1 MADLVP
7 GGSFANREIGEMLCL
22 ERTSLAVFTRFQSPI
37 SAAIRR
43 LAGVTSYLL
52 IFSFLAIVC
61 GCSRF
66 DRTLPEKVYVS
77 ARQWYLRDRVAA
89 VSNRVAE
96 VENGQVLVVLE
107 HGHRFDKVET
117 QKNEI
122 GWIEDH
128 AVIDEKT
135 YDAFTQLAAEHKDDP
150 TTAGASLRGDLY
162 MHLTP
167 GREAPRF
174 YLLAGDTQVQL
185 LERASVPRNA
195 APGSTLL
202 AQLAQP
208 KPVRDDEK
216 EQPEVGQAA
225 PPPAME
231 DWWLARD
238 AQGRTGWLLA
248 SRVDV
253 NVPDTILQYGEG
265 QRFIGCWELAKIDD
279 PEANLP
285 NHEAPEYL
293 TVLGPT
299 HSGEPFDF
307 DEIRVFT
314 WSRIHHRYETG
325 FRLHPIQGFL
335 PVKVFTAQTPKGAV
349 PAFSFELAS
358 NDNVAIDPATG
369 VTRPVAP
376 RTVEYEM
383 IETVVK
389 RIGLDTG
396 PIPILHEGD
405 KKAEARVE
413 RPGRE
418 MRRERK

>member
-1 MADLVP
+1 
-7 GGSFANREIGEMLCL
+7 MLSL
-22 ERTSLAVFTRFQSPI
+22 KRTLFAVFTRFQSPFV
-37 SAAIRR
+37 AAVRR
-43 LAGVTSYLL
+43 LIGCAPSLL
-52 IFSFLAIVC
+52 IFSFIAALC
-61 GCSRF
+61 GCSHFNRVP
-66 DRTLPEKVYVS
+66 PEKVYVS

-96 VENGQVLVVLE
+96 VQNGQALVVLE
-107 HGHRFDKVET
+107 KGHRFDKVQT

-128 AVIDEKT
+128 AVIDQKT
-135 YDAFTQLAAEHKDDP
+135 FDAFTQLAAEHKDDP
-150 TTAGASLRGDLY
+150 AAASASLRDDLY

-167 GREAPRF
+167 GRESTRF
-174 YLLAGDTQVQL
+174 YLLPGDTEVQL

-195 APGSTLL
+195 AQGNTLV

-208 KPVRDDEK
+208 KPVNEAEK
-216 EQPEVGQAA
+216 AQPDVGQAA

-231 DWWLARD
+231 DWWLVRD
-238 AQGRTGWLLA
+238 AQGKTGWLLA

-265 QRFIGCWELAKIDD
+265 QRFIGCWELAKIED
-279 PEANLP
+279 PEAKTP
-285 NHEAPEYL
+285 NHEVPEYL
-293 TVLGPT
+293 TILGPT

-335 PVKVFTAQTPKGAV
+335 PVRVFTAQTPKGAV

-358 NDNVAIDPATG
+358 NDDVATDPATG
-369 VTRPVAP
+369 VTRPATP
-376 RTVEYEM
+376 RTIEYEM
-383 IETVVK
+383 IETVVR
-389 RIGLDTG
+389 RIGADTG
-396 PIPILHEGD
+396 PIPIIHEGQ
-405 KKAEARVE
+405 KKTEARLE
-413 RPGRE
+413 RPGR
-418 MRRERK
+418 KAHKAKK